1 MNFTQTHDIE
11 TSIIRKLDNPFTFS
25 SPRPLITK
33 LGRRIRIT
41 IRTCIT
47 VFSQKRVKKRCH
59 PSAESSKSATLFSK
73 VKTRDLIPCSL
84 PFFFNSVC
92 WPHSGRH
99 IRKGWALEKL
109 EAFVCHGVATRTM
122 TRVCSLFFT
131 LAKRRACT
139 RNASPC
145 CVRSGPRT
153 S

>member
-41 IRTCIT
+41 VRTCIT

-59 PSAESSKSATLFSK
+59 PSAESSKSATTLFSK

-84 PFFFNSVC
+84 PFFFQFRLLTPFRPTHSQGLSFGKARGVRLPWRRDPHNDTSVQ
-92 WPHSGRH
+92 PLLHARETSSMHS
-99 IRKGWALEKL
+99 
-109 EAFVCHGVATRTM
+109 
-122 TRVCSLFFT
+122 
-131 LAKRRACT
+131 
-139 RNASPC
+139 
-145 CVRSGPRT
+145 
-153 S
+153 